1 MLPEYEKIRQNHSR
15 SSSSM
20 FLVGSCHVAFWKIRI
35 LLGLTPHILNRG
47 EACKESQ
54 SPNYQ
59 VPLNLQEFLEQRN

>member
-1 MLPEYEKIRQNHSR
+1 
-15 SSSSM
+15 M

-35 LLGLTPHILNRG
+35 LLGLTQHILNKG